1 MEAHA
6 IAVLYPE
13 NLEGVHASMVSG
25 SQHSFGTALK
35 VAIGSVLPSL
45 VYSSPIEAQGWAD
58 SPIAVI
64 QRTIKEVGYFALQA
78 TKPDTLGASLID
90 SPAGLA
96 AYYLEKMAA
105 GVNYDFIKLPDGG
118 LTKVVTMDEL
128 LTNTMIFWVTGNG
141 AHAVRYYK
149 EFVTTNNR
157 DLTKAKASDKVPF
170 GFTIGEN
177 EIAMF
182 KLKPCC
188 KRYNIVKFD
197 YLEGV
202 GHFASFEAP
211 KKIEE
216 HLRKFVQTVIEK
228 NANDKK
234 TEM

>member
-1 MEAHA
+1 
-6 IAVLYPE
+6 
-13 NLEGVHASMVSG
+13 MVAG
-25 SQHSFGTALK
+25 AQHSIKTILK
-35 VAIGSVLPSL
+35 VAAGVVAPSL
-45 VYSSPIEAQGWAD
+45 VYSSPLEAKRWV

-64 QRTIKEVGYFALQA
+64 QRTMKEVGYFAIQA
-78 TKPDTLGASLID
+78 TKPDTIGASLID

-105 GVNYDFIKLPDGG
+105 GVNYDFVDLPDGG

-149 EFVTTNNR
+149 EFVR
-157 DLTKAKASDKVPF
+157 SEGKDLTKAKASDKVPF

-177 EIAMF
+177 EIEIG

-188 KRYNIVKFD
+188 GRYNLVMFD

-202 GHFASFEAP
+202 GHFASLEAP
-211 KKIEE
+211 KKVEQN
-216 HLRKFVQTVIEK
+216 LRKFVQIVIEK
-228 NANDKK
+228 NQNTPKS
-234 TEM
+234 EL

>member
-1 MEAHA
+1 
-6 IAVLYPE
+6 
-13 NLEGVHASMVSG
+13 MVAG
-25 SQHSFGTALK
+25 AQHSIGTALK
-35 VAIGSVLPSL
+35 VAVGTVLPSL
-45 VYSSPIEAQGWAD
+45 VYSSPIEAKNWV
-58 SPIAVI
+58 SPIPVI
-64 QRTIKEVGYFALQA
+64 QRTIKEVGYFIIQA
-78 TKPDTLGASLID
+78 TKPDTVGASLID

-105 GVNYDFIKLPDGG
+105 GVNYDFINLSDGG

-149 EFVTTNNR
+149 EFALGKAR
-157 DLTKAKASDKVPF
+157 DLTKAKASDKVPV

-177 EIAMF
+177 EIEMF

-188 KRYNIVKFD
+188 GRYNLVKYD

-211 KKIEE
+211 KKVEE
-216 HLRKFVQTVIEK
+216 HLRKFVQIVIEK
-228 NANDKK
+228 NENEKK
-234 TEM
+234 SEL